1 MSSKLGTVFKTSFF
15 YKIALVLLPIVF
27 YPLLGKSNKIYK
39 FTDENFFRALDS
51 VKEQSVNLLTQ
62 QEIEK
67 DVETKPYED
76 ETPDVDSVFKKEEF
90 PELISKNETYKAA
103 KIDLLGMEKLRD
115 DGEHK
120 DLNELLKPQEQINY
134 EKINNEI
141 KKDDNDDIE
150 MLDL

>member
-1 MSSKLGTVFKTSFF
+1 
-15 YKIALVLLPIVF
+15 
-27 YPLLGKSNKIYK
+27 
-39 FTDENFFRALDS
+39 
-51 VKEQSVNLLTQ
+51 
-62 QEIEK
+62 
-67 DVETKPYED
+67 
-76 ETPDVDSVFKKEEF
+76 
-90 PELISKNETYKAA
+90 
-103 KIDLLGMEKLRD
+103 MEKLRD